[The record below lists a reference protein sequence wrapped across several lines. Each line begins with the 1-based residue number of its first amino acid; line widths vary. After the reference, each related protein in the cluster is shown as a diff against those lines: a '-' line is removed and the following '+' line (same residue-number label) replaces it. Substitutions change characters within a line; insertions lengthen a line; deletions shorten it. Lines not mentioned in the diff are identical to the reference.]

1 MRRVDLVGQT
11 IGAFKVLKLDEELTT
26 KKQRSHLICICN
38 KCLKEC
44 VMPANEIKRSKSCG
58 CEKGVGDW
66 NREAWEMKQG
76 NFFEYRL
83 LCYARRNA
91 KRRGEE
97 CDLVLEDIV
106 IPECCPL
113 LGIKL
118 EACMEKRRMK
128 GPGSQDS
135 CPSVDRIDSR
145 KGYTKDNVWII
156 SKKANTI
163 KNNATVEELGMIYEG
178 LLQRM
183 T

>member
-1 MRRVDLVGQT
+1 MIRADW
-11 IGAFKVLKLDEELTT
+11 
-26 KKQRSHLICICN
+26 
-38 KCLKEC
+38 
-44 VMPANEIKRSKSCG
+44 KRS
-58 CEKGVGDW
+58 EQDW

-83 LCYARRNA
+83 LTYARRNA

>member
-11 IGAFKVLKLDEELTT
+11 IGVFKVLKLDEELTT
-26 KKQRSHLICICN
+26 KKQRSHFICICN

-44 VMPANEIKRSKSCG
+44 VVSACEIKRAKSCG

-66 NREAWEMKQG
+66 NREAYGIKKTH
-76 NFFEYRL
+76 FFEYRL
-83 LCYARRNA
+83 LSYARRNSR
-91 KRRGEE
+91 RRGEE

-106 IPECCPL
+106 IPEYCPL

-118 EACMEKRRMK
+118 ETCMEKKRRK

-135 CPSVDRIDSR
+135 CPSVDRIDS
-145 KGYTKDNVWII
+145 KIGYIKDNIWII
-156 SKKANTI
+156 SKRANVI

-183 T
+183 K

>member
-11 IGAFKVLKLDEELTT
+11 IGVFKVLKLDEELTT

-44 VMPANEIKRSKSCG
+44 VVSANELKRSQSCG
-58 CEKGVGDW
+58 CQQGVNNN
-66 NREAWEMKQG
+66 NRKAFEDNKTH
-76 NFFEYRL
+76 FFEMRL
-83 LCYARRNA
+83 LNYARRNSR
-91 KRRGEE
+91 RRGEK
-97 CDLVLEDIV
+97 CDLVVEDIV
-106 IPECCPL
+106 IPEYCPL

-118 EACMEKRRMK
+118 ETCMEKKRRK

-156 SKKANTI
+156 SKRANVI